1 MTPIVLL
8 LKPVTRL
15 IVITAP
21 VAAFGLAGLVGVF
34 VVTSAIGLYLGLTS
48 FGRLPAGLR
57 KGELKPDWRVSN
69 AVAKISQRAKR
80 KPPRSGVVDAIEN
93 DKFQA
98 VAVGRPEPGTV
109 AVTRPLIGRL
119 DQNELTAVIG
129 HELAHI
135 WHPVKGRVTILVTYG
150 VLAGALAELAYAY
163 ALFGPDFDRNRLI
176 YSLPLL
182 VLVFLLAKPLLMLF
196 PLALSRHQESEADE
210 WACKMG
216 CDGLCLATALW
227 ELTAGDDAEIA
238 KLAAGGGTVT
248 EASKQNPTKGA
259 HKGDEQKTKA
269 RRKVAAAAA
278 KRLQGI
284 TSILGERPGE
294 RRSWTAGRRRDA
306 LTKLVRADLAAEHL
320 LARLLATHPSVS
332 RRTRRLLKQ
341 APPEPLPPE
350 ASSPEA
356 SPSETS
362 RPEPP
367 GAPVGPRS

>member
-21 VAAFGLAGLVGVF
+21 VAAFGLAGLIGVF
-34 VVTSAIGLYLGLTS
+34 VVTSAIGLYLGLQS
-48 FGRLPAGLR
+48 FSRLPSALR
-57 KGELKPDWRVSN
+57 KGQLKPNWRVSD
-69 AVAKISQRAKR
+69 AVAEISQRANR
-80 KPPRSGVVDAIEN
+80 PPPSSGVVDTIEN
-93 DKFQA
+93 DKYQA
-98 VAVGRPEPGTV
+98 IAVGRPKPGTV
-109 AVTRPLIGRL
+109 VVTRPLIGRL
-119 DQNELTAVIG
+119 DQNELMAVIG

-135 WHPVKGRVTILVTYG
+135 WHPVKGREAILITYG

-163 ALFGPDFDRNRLI
+163 ALFGPHLDRNALI

-182 VLVFLLAKPLLMLF
+182 ILLFLLAKPLLMLF
-196 PLALSRHQESEADE
+196 PLALSRHNESEADE

-248 EASKQNPTKGA
+248 EASKQKTTNGGQKRQ
-259 HKGDEQKTKA
+259 EQPTKA

-278 KRLQGI
+278 RRVQSI
-284 TSILGERPGE
+284 TSVLGDRPAE
-294 RRSWTAGRRRDA
+294 RRSWTAARRRDA

-320 LARLLATHPSVS
+320 MGRLLATHPSVG
-332 RRTRRLLKQ
+332 RRTRRLLRQ
-341 APPEPLPPE
+341 APPELSPSDP
-350 ASSPEA
+350 SSPEP
-356 SPSETS
+356 PS
-362 RPEPP
+362 
-367 GAPVGPRS
+367 APVGPRS